1 MLWNNAVAHSKES
14 ALLDQ
19 QDSEN
24 LKVKPQDVLQIAISL
39 RI

>member
-24 LKVKPQDVLQIAISL
+24 VKVKPQDALQIVIL
-39 RI
+39 LCI

>member
-24 LKVKPQDVLQIAISL
+24 LKVKLQDVLQIAISL

>member
-1 MLWNNAVAHSKES
+1 MLWNNAVAHSKEY

-24 LKVKPQDVLQIAISL
+24 LKVTPQDVLQIAISL